1 MLVPNRNNGD
11 KIGKYSFYEAF
22 NQIINVFLFHPEF
35 ALTATHINYPGF
47 NRKRRSPQ
55 YDNGPG
61 GSNSYPGGSQG
72 NNNYPGGPG
81 GSDNYPG
88 GNQGNNNY
96 PGGPGGSDNYPGG
109 NQGNNNYPGG
119 PGGSDNYP
127 GGNNNYPGGNQ
138 GNNHP
143 GGSDNY
149 PGGNQGNNNYPG
161 GNPDWINN
169 DSNYNDPT
177 HKREVT
183 ITVEFTVT
191 TESWQDTD
199 KPTTYVE
206 YAAGDSDEICQYSPG
221 KTYRDIQYNRSL
233 VMEKFETES
242 KINYSIIG

>member
-61 GSNSYPGGSQG
+61 GSNSYPGGS
-72 NNNYPGGPG
+72 
-81 GSDNYPG
+81 
-88 GNQGNNNY
+88 
-96 PGGPGGSDNYPGG
+96 
-109 NQGNNNYPGG
+109 QGNNNYPGG

-233 VMEKFETES
+233 VMEKFERES